1 MTARLLRGH
10 AHARERLSNARA
22 GTSLPSEGPPLPTIQ
37 PPPSNKGAPSRTA
50 PRQPGHTHAS
60 AAASSSSSTT
70 DTISELTSS
79 SSRDSLPAA
88 LAPGSSSSSSTA
100 ISARTNTTTAATTT
114 TTTPQKQARNYRR
127 TKSSKAAA
135 KWSDAAS
142 QPKTTPPHAAHSAH
156 PPNGTA
162 HPAQARL
169 MATAFG
175 APSGDSRRGVSS
187 PRPKGREA
195 KNTFCRNVTIY
206 GHCRY
211 ENSKSW
217 LLPR

>member
-1 MTARLLRGH
+1 M
-10 AHARERLSNARA
+10 
-22 GTSLPSEGPPLPTIQ
+22 PTIQ
-37 PPPSNKGAPSRTA
+37 PAPPDKGALHPAPSPSRASPA
-50 PRQPGHTHAS
+50 PSASPRPKGNTHAS

-88 LAPGSSSSSSTA
+88 HARGGPSTA
-100 ISARTNTTTAATTT
+100 PAANTAPTAL
-114 TTTPQKQARNYRR
+114 TTTPQKQTRSYRR
-127 TKSSKAAA
+127 TKSTKAAA
-135 KWSDAAS
+135 RWSDAAP
-142 QPKTTPPHAAHSAH
+142 QPKHPPPAAHSSPSGIQH
-156 PPNGTA
+156 Q
-162 HPAQARL
+162 HPAQPRF

-175 APSGDSRRGVSS
+175 GPSGDSRRGVSS

-211 ENSKSW
+211 ENSKSRP
-217 LLPR
+217 PRPPRPPSER

>member
-1 MTARLLRGH
+1 M
-10 AHARERLSNARA
+10 
-22 GTSLPSEGPPLPTIQ
+22 PTIQ
-37 PPPSNKGAPSRTA
+37 PAPPDKGALHPAPSSSPSPSPA
-50 PRQPGHTHAS
+50 PSASPRPKGYTHAS

-88 LAPGSSSSSSTA
+88 HARGGPSTA
-100 ISARTNTTTAATTT
+100 PAANTAP
-114 TTTPQKQARNYRR
+114 TTTPQKQTRSYRR
-127 TKSSKAAA
+127 TKSTKAAA
-135 KWSDAAS
+135 RWSDAAP
-142 QPKTTPPHAAHSAH
+142 QPKHPPPAAHSS
-156 PPNGTA
+156 PSGTQHQ
-162 HPAQARL
+162 HPAQPRF

-175 APSGDSRRGVSS
+175 GPSGDSRRGVSS

-211 ENSKSW
+211 ENSKSRPPR
-217 LLPR
+217 LPSEK